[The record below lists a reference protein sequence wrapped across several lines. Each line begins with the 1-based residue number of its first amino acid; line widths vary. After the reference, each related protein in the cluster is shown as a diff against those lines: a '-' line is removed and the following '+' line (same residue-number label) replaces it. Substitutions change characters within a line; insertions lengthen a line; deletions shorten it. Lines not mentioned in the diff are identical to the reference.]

1 MPDAVNNNGLR
12 IMVASL
18 FTQDDFSWGN
28 SKDERKLADI
38 GRETLV
44 VRCWNANGRRPWFAS
59 DLRQFV
65 QREWAAHLE
74 AEMSP
79 ASWCQLDEFASFTQ
93 APPEKNQPR
102 L

>member
-1 MPDAVNNNGLR
+1 MPDAVNNNGRLR

-44 VRCWNANGRRPWFAS
+44 VRCWIA
-59 DLRQFV
+59 D
-65 QREWAAHLE
+65 AHP
-74 AEMSP
+74 SSHP
-79 ASWCQLDEFASFTQ
+79 
-93 APPEKNQPR
+93 
-102 L
+102 